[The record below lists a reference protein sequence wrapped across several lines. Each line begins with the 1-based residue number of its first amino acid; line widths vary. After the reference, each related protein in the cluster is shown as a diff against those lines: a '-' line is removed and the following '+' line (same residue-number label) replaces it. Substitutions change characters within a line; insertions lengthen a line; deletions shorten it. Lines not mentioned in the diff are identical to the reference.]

1 MCVWKCT
8 CETQRW
14 ESNRADETKAVMSRH
29 THTPGHNTHTAPC
42 WHCRPSISMYECL
55 NQPPWVRKHPS
66 MISRSLKSLY
76 LQNKAESEREG
87 INTAVQGQTL
97 KPYTQIKKNKKKSH
111 TYTQCFTTQ
120 TWQSR
125 STQGSQIGHQLHT
138 HRQSVVEK
146 WVCTDSNKLLHS

>member
-1 MCVWKCT
+1 
-8 CETQRW
+8 
-14 ESNRADETKAVMSRH
+14 MSRH

-76 LQNKAESEREG
+76 LQNKTESKGEG

-97 KPYTQIKKNKKKSH
+97 KPSTQIKITHIHTVLYNANTAVWVNSGFSDRTPASH
-111 TYTQCFTTQ
+111 TQ
-120 TWQSR
+120 TKRCPKMS
-125 STQGSQIGHQLHT
+125 L
-138 HRQSVVEK
+138 HRQQ
-146 WVCTDSNKLLHS
+146 